1 MERMCDA
8 FFVAHVTLYA
18 RGDLAASLRYTHGMP
33 MQQRFGCA
41 WVLALALCAGACK
54 DKDDKGAA
62 GGKTTAADLDRRC
75 EELSMACGEKDKHVE
90 KVLDGCKA
98 AAKKQVEK
106 GCIFQTIVAYDCYQ
120 KEVCGKNDKVWAI
133 EDLAVLAERH
143 KKCETERLA
152 ARACMD
158 KK

>member
-1 MERMCDA
+1 
-8 FFVAHVTLYA
+8 
-18 RGDLAASLRYTHGMP
+18 MP

-54 DKDDKGAA
+54 DNKDEGKAT

-98 AAKKQVEK
+98 AAKQQVEK
-106 GCIFQTIVAYDCYQ
+106 GCIAQSITAYDCYQ
-120 KEVCGKNDKVWAI
+120 KEVCGKADKVWAI
-133 EDLAVLAERH
+133 EDLTVLSERN
-143 KKCETERLA
+143 KKCETVRLA
-152 ARACMD
+152 IRACMD